1 MSNLNK
7 PLKEIIEQ
15 NPDVSLAEFLKS
27 LLITNA
33 EEIRGIMI
41 RSMIEGAEKILR
53 EYQDPKKN
61 IEALLKETET
71 FREMEE
77 KQDEFCNIHA
87 QLFDRVSRLEKLVGV
102 DSSVPYYFQGII
114 RELEELKNIVDDV
127 ICDLEYLKEKR

>member
-77 KQDEFCNIHA
+77 KQDEFYNIHA
-87 QLFDRVSRLEKLVGV
+87 QLFDRVRRLENLVGV